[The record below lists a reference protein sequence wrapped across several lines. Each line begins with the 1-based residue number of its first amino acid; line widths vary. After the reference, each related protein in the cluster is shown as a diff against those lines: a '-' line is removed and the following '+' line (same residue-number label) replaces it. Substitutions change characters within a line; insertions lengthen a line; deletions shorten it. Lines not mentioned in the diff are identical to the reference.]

1 MGEKMV
7 REYHKEVTFRLNS
20 PTHDIA
26 AKCICRFGRAASLS
40 QREVSTMNDILQG
53 NWKQLHGQIREWW
66 GKLTDDD
73 LTKIDG
79 KRENLVG
86 VLQTKYG
93 YAKDRA
99 ETEVNARLA
108 EWEKA
113 QSKRETMAPKK

>member
-1 MGEKMV
+1 
-7 REYHKEVTFRLNS
+7 
-20 PTHDIA
+20 
-26 AKCICRFGRAASLS
+26 
-40 QREVSTMNDILQG
+40 MNDILQG
-53 NWKQLHGQIREWW
+53 NWKQLRGQIREWW

-93 YAKDRA
+93 YAKERA
-99 ETEVNARLA
+99 ETEVNGRLA

-113 QSKRETMAPKK
+113 QSKRETMAPKQ